1 MRRSVPQ
8 KPVSSPTEKQLL
20 SLLKAADRETG
31 PAESSI
37 TWRVFIL
44 RRHMG
49 GSNMM
54 LVVAG
59 RRLISWFVDQCG
71 GRYGAYVK
79 TVSVT

>member
-20 SLLKAADRETG
+20 SLLKAVDRETG

-44 RRHMG
+44 RRHMEE
-49 GSNMM
+49 NNLK
-54 LVVAG
+54 LVVVG
-59 RRLISWFVDQCG
+59 VSEVDQWFG
-71 GRYGAYVK
+71 D
-79 TVSVT
+79 